1 MSKKCAI
8 YETLNPVSEMQV
20 SKTSEG
26 LMTLSGTF
34 GVCGVRNN
42 NQRVYEAGNYSK
54 MVTEMQGRIKNEGG
68 VAGEL
73 EHPQT
78 MNITLENISHKITE
92 ISIDENGVVSG
103 TIQLLNT
110 PKGKIAQAIV
120 EGGLPLYV
128 SSRAMG
134 QVDKAG
140 RVTLEKLS
148 TYDLVGSP
156 GFSQARMHLNESQ
169 VCESLSDN
177 IFIISENN
185 QSNDNNNM
193 ENSQEL
199 LERFNALEA
208 RVQELEN
215 ENRTLRDEV
224 DEAVAAKIDLQK
236 LANGIQKWVVKEY
249 SANLQKWITE
259 EFGENITAKIINEN
273 KKVFVKEI
281 APKIQQWVVEEFG
294 PEVENWVCEQYSP
307 QVENWVIK
315 QVAPGIQQWMIEHFA
330 PEIENWVSESYGSTV
345 KDMIAEGLKE
355 TKAGQLKSIT
365 ETIQMLEG
373 LDVNKPKPNFGTR
386 AINENAGNDNEPMYV
401 ANMPEAAR
409 VKWNMASEAVKE
421 SITRRA
427 KLFDFTDEGA
437 IERFWAGI
445 NFEEVK
451 PAANVYEGLEN
462 ITDERER
469 QIRAGFRRRRAG
481 F

>member
-1 MSKKCAI
+1 MSKQCAI
-8 YETLNPVSEMQV
+8 YETLNPVNEMQV

-54 MVTEMQGRIKNEGG
+54 MVNEMQTRITKEGG

-78 MNITLENISHKITE
+78 MNITLENISHKVTK

-103 TIQLLNT
+103 EIQLLNT

-134 QVDKAG
+134 QVDKTG
-140 RVTLEKLS
+140 KVTLEKLS

-169 VCESLSDN
+169 ICESLTDN

-185 QSNDNNNM
+185 QNNNDM
-193 ENSQEL
+193 TEIPQEL
-199 LERFNALEA
+199 LERISTLEA
-208 RVQELEN
+208 RIQEQDNTIQQLQE
-215 ENRTLRDEV
+215 EV
-224 DEAVAAKIDLQK
+224 DEASAAKIDLEK
-236 LANGIQKWVVKEY
+236 LSNGIQKWIVEQY
-249 SANLQKWITE
+249 STNLQTYLTE
-259 EFGENITAKIINEN
+259 HFMPYFEERLINEN
-273 KKVFVKEI
+273 KKVFVEEI

-294 PEVENWVCEQYSP
+294 GEVEKWVLEQYSPEVENWCVNQF
-307 QVENWVIK
+307 
-315 QVAPGIQQWMIEHFA
+315 ATGIQKWMVEHFA
-330 PEIENWVSESYGSTV
+330 PEIENWVSESYGKTV
-345 KDMIAEGLKE
+345 KDMIAEGLKD

-365 ETIQMLEG
+365 ETLSMLEG
-373 LDVNKPKPNFGTR
+373 LEAPAKPNFGNSMIT
-386 AINENAGNDNEPMYV
+386 ENNADEPLYI
-401 ANMPEAAR
+401 ANMPESAR
-409 VKWNMASEAVKE
+409 VQWNLASQEVKE
-421 SITRRA
+421 SIQRRA
-427 KLFDFTDEGA
+427 KLYDFTNEGA
-437 IERFWAGI
+437 IENFWSGI

-451 PAANVYEGLEN
+451 PAKNIYEGLET
-462 ITDERER
+462 IADERER

-481 F
+481 L